1 MENRFENSPPEEQNW
16 GAYATPPTYRSR
28 QTGLCADVCRMLP
41 DLLENDGSVRPE
53 MATAIYAHLA
63 VCPDCAREFDQMQ
76 RVIARVEALPPA
88 EMPLDYSGLIMQR
101 IQAQTQETQQK
112 RAVVRQV
119 RTVTAPADQTATASK
134 PVATVTVT
142 PSVASQTRSH
152 QTAATVT
159 QTGAQL
165 WQRLTLGAMLSG
177 ILAFFLNSAW
187 GRQMLGVNVA
197 TAGAW
202 LEQVGEAISRVPI
215 LGGIAGLIFSAL
227 TQASG
232 VLSETYHALGAV
244 AARGLA
250 LDIAMGGLAYWFV
263 LTRRQR
269 EQRLGV

>member
-1 MENRFENSPPEEQNW
+1 
-16 GAYATPPTYRSR
+16 
-28 QTGLCADVCRMLP
+28 MLP

-63 VCPDCAREFDQMQ
+63 VCPDCAHEFDQMQ

-88 EMPLDYSGLIMQR
+88 EMPMDYSGLIMQR
-101 IQAQTQETQQK
+101 IQAQAEATQKDRT
-112 RAVVRQV
+112 VVRQV
-119 RTVTAPADQTATASK
+119 RATTVPADQVAAK

-142 PSVASQTRSH
+142 QSVGSQTRSR
-152 QTAATVT
+152 QSVETVT

-177 ILAFFLNSAW
+177 ILAFFLNSGW

-202 LEQVGEAISRVPI
+202 LEQLGEAISRVPV
-215 LGGIAGLIFSAL
+215 LGGIAGLIISAL
-227 TQASG
+227 AQASG
-232 VLSETYHALGAV
+232 LLNETYHSLGA
-244 AARGLA
+244 AAVWGLA
-250 LDIAMGGLAYWFV
+250 VDIALGGLAYGVV